1 MPFSRVRLLMLCD
14 LQAEFAAAVF
24 DEQPE
29 MVARVRAGRF
39 PAAQHL
45 QVYRNNVVES
55 LTGALRAVYPV
66 VDKLVG
72 DGFFRYA
79 AHEYLRAHRPRSGN
93 LHDYGDAFAN
103 FLAGFTP
110 AAALPYLP
118 DVALL
123 EWAWHQAFHA
133 ADAPVFDLARLGALP
148 AEQHATLRFV
158 LHPSARLL
166 TSNYPIVRIF
176 EINQEGYEGDTCVDL
191 AEGGV
196 QALVIR
202 RALTV
207 TVEPLAAG
215 EAALLTVLAGQQT
228 LNAAV
233 DAAQA
238 AQPDFDL
245 TSALATHLRRGTL
258 VDFLAE

>member
-1 MPFSRVRLLMLCD
+1 MLRD

-24 DEQPE
+24 DERPE
-29 MVARVRAGRF
+29 AAARVRAGRF

-66 VDKLVG
+66 VEKLVG

-79 AHEYLRAHRPRSGN
+79 AYEYLRAHRPCSGN
-93 LHDYGDAFAN
+93 LHDFGDAFTG
-103 FLAGFTP
+103 FLAGFAP
-110 AAALPYLP
+110 AAELPYLP
-118 DVALL
+118 DVARL

-133 ADAPVFDLARLGALP
+133 ADAPAFDLARLGAVP
-148 AEQHATLRFV
+148 VEQHVTLRFV

-166 TSNYPIVRIF
+166 TSKFPIAHIF
-176 EINQEGYEGDTCVDL
+176 EVNQEGYGGDTRIDL

-202 RALTV
+202 RGLTV
-207 TVEPLAAG
+207 YVEPLAAG
-215 EAALLTVLAGQQT
+215 DAAWLIALAGQQP
-228 LNAAV
+228 LGSAVLAALSV
-233 DAAQA
+233 
-238 AQPDFDL
+238 QPDFDL
-245 TSALATHLRRGTL
+245 ASTLAEHLRRGTL
-258 VDFLAE
+258 VDFLSE

>member
-1 MPFSRVRLLMLCD
+1 MLRD
-14 LQAEFAAAVF
+14 LQTDFAAALL
-24 DEQPE
+24 DERPE
-29 MVARVRAGRF
+29 MAARVRAGRF

-66 VDKLVG
+66 VEKLVG

-79 AHEYLRAHRPRSGN
+79 AHEYLRTQRPRSGN
-93 LHDYGDAFAN
+93 LHDFGDAFAM
-103 FLAGFTP
+103 FLADFAP

-118 DVALL
+118 DVAHL

-133 ADAPVFDLARLGALP
+133 ADAKDVDLARLGAVP
-148 AEQHATLRFV
+148 PQRQEQLRFV

-166 TSNYPIVRIF
+166 TSTFPIVRIF
-176 EINQEGYEGDTCVDL
+176 EINQDGADSDARIDL

-202 RALTV
+202 RGLTV
-207 TVEPLAAG
+207 YVETLAAG
-215 EAALLTVLAGQQT
+215 EAALLHALAGQQT

-233 DAAQA
+233 LAALHVQS
-238 AQPDFDL
+238 DFDL
-245 TSALATHLRRGTL
+245 TSTLALHLQRGTL
-258 VDFLAE
+258 VDFISD

>member
-1 MPFSRVRLLMLCD
+1 MLRD

-24 DEQPE
+24 DERPE
-29 MVARVRAGRF
+29 MSARVRAGRF

-66 VDKLVG
+66 VEKLVG

-79 AHEYLRAHRPRSGN
+79 AYEYLCAHRPRSGN
-93 LHDYGDAFAN
+93 LHDFGDAFEN
-103 FLAGFTP
+103 FLAGFAP
-110 AAALPYLP
+110 AAELPYLP
-118 DVALL
+118 DVARL

-133 ADAPVFDLARLGALP
+133 ADAPAFDLARLGAVP
-148 AEQHATLRFV
+148 AERHAALHFV

-166 TSNYPIVRIF
+166 ESDFPVVRIF
-176 EINQEGYEGDTCVDL
+176 EINQEGYGGDTSVDL

-196 QALVIR
+196 RVLVIR
-202 RALTV
+202 RELTV
-207 TVEPLAAG
+207 YVEPLAAG
-215 EAALLTVLAGQQT
+215 EAELLTALAGQQP
-228 LNAAV
+228 LGAAV
-233 DAAQA
+233 EAALA
-238 AQPDFDL
+238 AQPNFDL
-245 TSALATHLRRGTL
+245 SGTLAGHLQRGTL

>member
-1 MPFSRVRLLMLCD
+1 MLRD
-14 LQAEFAAAVF
+14 LQADFAAALF
-24 DEQPE
+24 DERPE
-29 MVARVRAGRF
+29 MSARVRAGRF

-66 VDKLVG
+66 VEKLVG

-79 AHEYLRAHRPRSGN
+79 VHEYLRAHRPRSGN
-93 LHDYGDAFAN
+93 LHDFGDAFAG
-103 FLAGFTP
+103 FLAGFAP
-110 AAALPYLP
+110 AAQLPYLP
-118 DVALL
+118 DVARL

-133 ADAPVFDLARLGALP
+133 ADAPAFDLARLGAVP
-148 AEQHATLRFV
+148 AGQHSSLRFV

-166 TSNYPIVRIF
+166 ESDFPIVRIF
-176 EINQEGYEGDTCVDL
+176 EINQDGYDGDARVDL

-196 QALVIR
+196 HALVIR
-202 RALTV
+202 RGLTVYVEALASGEAGLFTALDKQQPLGVAMQAALT
-207 TVEPLAAG
+207 
-215 EAALLTVLAGQQT
+215 
-228 LNAAV
+228 
-233 DAAQA
+233 

-245 TSALATHLRRGTL
+245 AGTLAGHLRRGTL